1 MQMESLTVV
10 PTGTLG
16 DCPAAVDRSRGILY
30 VNPRVM
36 GRLTPF
42 QRRFVL
48 LHEEGHWRLGT
59 SSEEEADAY
68 AFDRLAG
75 TEHRSLRQ
83 SVESLEEILHEDN
96 PTLPGRYEALLRRA
110 LEWDAAHGNPRAAA
124 EPGVAGT
131 RHRPPGGLRRHL
143 HPLPGRRP
151 AGPDLL
157 RGRGPAAA
165 GTRQHRPLPRG
176 RARGGTLP
184 IVKPPPDPPEGGL
197 EDNRKV
203 LTAKPSRSLCVL
215 CALCG

>member
-124 EPGVAGT
+124 ELGWLERATGRQSASDATYTLAQADALLDQTYYAGEAQLQQGRANIILYLVAG
-131 RHRPPGGLRRHL
+131 LVAAL
-143 HPLPGRRP
+143 Y
-151 AGPDLL
+151 LL
-157 RGRGPAAA
+157 
-165 GTRQHRPLPRG
+165 
-176 RARGGTLP
+176 
-184 IVKPPPDPPEGGL
+184 
-197 EDNRKV
+197 
-203 LTAKPSRSLCVL
+203 
-215 CALCG
+215 

>member
-131 RHRPPGGLRRHL
+131 RHRPPGGLRRHHTL
-143 HPLPGRRP
+143 SQADALLDQTYYAGEARCSRDAPTSSSTSWPGSWRHSTYCETTPRP
-151 AGPDLL
+151 P
-157 RGRGPAAA
+157 
-165 GTRQHRPLPRG
+165 
-176 RARGGTLP
+176 
-184 IVKPPPDPPEGGL
+184 
-197 EDNRKV
+197 
-203 LTAKPSRSLCVL
+203 
-215 CALCG
+215 